1 MKKFNRTPQRQKEW
15 GRAPHIHTCVPERTS
30 CVCTLKAFTASRS
43 LFILKKDTPVLF
55 LFAGVPL
62 AVPTP
67 LDCRRQAFA

>member
-1 MKKFNRTPQRQKEW
+1 MRPQKN
-15 GRAPHIHTCVPERTS
+15 V
-30 CVCTLKAFTASRS
+30 VCTLKAFTASRS

-62 AVPTP
+62 AVPAP